1 MSPLLGR
8 RQPKAL
14 TAAATRITRGKA
26 KGLTRLTQKWQER
39 ALGYYDT
46 IGAIHFAGQFHSRA
60 FTKLRLF
67 PAELDENG
75 DVQEIDNPKA
85 REILDRL
92 QDPNGGRSNMLGTY
106 GRLEFLIGDS
116 RLMMTIEDDQEK
128 WEIVSPDEL
137 RLEQD
142 GKSYRRVTAQG
153 GESIELEA
161 LPDDAFEPVEGQVLV
176 YRLWRRHPRYSE
188 WADSSMRGILDD
200 CEEYLRLSRTV
211 RSRALSRIAG
221 PGILWIPDE
230 ISFPSPEPGGD
241 EDLKGFDQFGDD
253 LTEALT
259 APMADEESA
268 AAFSPMLVRAKG
280 DFIEKV
286 RLMLFRDAAELYP
299 ETGMRD
305 ECIKRIATG
314 VDMPAEVLLGLADAN
329 HWSAWVVTDESFT
342 AHIQPACQQ
351 LVDDLTSAYFRPACK
366 QANLTNW
373 ERMVVGYDPAEV
385 INHPNR
391 GEDAQDAFDRGA
403 INFDTYLEAKGFEA
417 TNRPTIEE
425 VALMVAVK
433 KGDLDYILTGVP
445 AAPITVPPPD
455 GGDQGGPRDGNEVE
469 PGPPDEP
476 PAKPPTPVTAS
487 AGVDRIVGAAEL
499 AVGRAR
505 ELAGSRARRYANN
518 GCEECRGLLTDVP
531 QQQVVSVLGRERV
544 RDLKAPGVE
553 ELVAGGASGLIETL
567 LRWGIDQ
574 NRAGMIAGLV
584 EQHAART
591 LFDERPSAL
600 PAGFAGYVKR
610 ITAEPLAA

>member
-1 MSPLLGR
+1 MPTLFGR

-14 TAAATRITRGKA
+14 HAAATRVTRGKA

-39 ALGYYDT
+39 ALGFYDS
-46 IGAIHFAGQFHSRA
+46 IGAVHFAGQFHSRA

-67 PAELDENG
+67 PAVLDENG

-85 REILDRL
+85 RAILDRL
-92 QDPNGGRSNMLGTY
+92 QDPNGGRSSMLGTY

-116 RLMMTIEDDQEK
+116 RMMMTIEDGQEK

-153 GESIELEA
+153 GEATELEA

-221 PGILWIPDE
+221 PGILWIPEE
-230 ISFPSPEPGGD
+230 ISFPAPEPGAD
-241 EDLKGFDQFGDD
+241 EDMKFDAFGDD

-280 DFIEKV
+280 DMIDKV
-286 RLMLFRDAAELYP
+286 RLMLFRDSGELYP
-299 ETGMRD
+299 EAGMRD

-351 LVDDLTSAYFRPACK
+351 LVDDLTSAYFRPACRE
-366 QANLTNW
+366 ANLTNW

-403 INFDTYLEAKGFEA
+403 LDFETYLEAKGFEA
-417 TNRPTIEE
+417 TNRPTPDEI
-425 VALMVAVK
+425 ALMVAVK
-433 KGDLDYILTGVP
+433 TGDLSYIVTGAPSAP
-445 AAPITVPPPD
+445 ATQP
-455 GGDQGGPRDGNEVE
+455 GPTDDPSGPTNGSQVDEA
-469 PGPPDEP
+469 PPDEP
-476 PAKPPTPVTAS
+476 PDTPPTPVTA
-487 AGVDRIVGAAEL
+487 AANGVDRVVGAAEL

-505 ELAGSRARRYANN
+505 ELAGSRLRTRANN
-518 GCEECRGLLTDVP
+518 GCDDCRTLLADVS
-531 QQQVVSVLGRERV
+531 QGQVAAALGRDRV
-544 RDLKAPGVE
+544 RDLKAPAAE
-553 ELVAGGASGLIETL
+553 ELVSGSTGAFVSVMVH
-567 LRWGIDQ
+567 WGYDQ
-574 NRAGMIAGLV
+574 NRAGMIARLV

-591 LFDERPSAL
+591 LFDERPSSL

-610 ITAEPLAA
+610 ITAEPIAA